1 MKANIIET
9 ITNDMVNSINE
20 HGTSWLKNWVG
31 DSAMPH
37 NMISKKNYTGF
48 NFLILA
54 SKHMTSGTWATLN
67 QYKQANIRI
76 RYDEMPNA
84 TEIIYFKMLESKTE
98 TNPNGSAK
106 KFPLLKKYRVWNLS
120 QSEDYIPETKEVEK
134 FNHSLAEEYVKNTGA
149 IINHGGNRAFY
160 QSATDQITMPPKAS
174 FIKTTDATAEQ
185 NYYGTLFHELTHG
198 TGHKTRCDRT
208 LANGFGTEA
217 YAYEELIAELGA
229 CFQSVEFGIEP
240 LEINADHKKY
250 IASWL
255 KALKGDVSFIYKAS
269 AQANK
274 AVRLIEELQVEEK
287 VA

>member
-1 MKANIIET
+1 MKATIIET
-9 ITNDMVNSINE
+9 ITNDMVKSINE

-31 DSAMPH
+31 DSAMPN
-37 NMISKKNYTGF
+37 NMVSKKNYTGF

-54 SKHMTSGTWATLN
+54 SKHMTSGTWGTLN
-67 QYKQANIRI
+67 QFKEKKIRI
-76 RYDEMPNA
+76 KYDEMSNA
-84 TEIIYFKMLESKTE
+84 TGIIYFKMLKSKTAV
-98 TNPNGSAK
+98 NPDGSAK
-106 KFPLLKKYRVWNLS
+106 KFPLLKQYRVWNLS
-120 QSEDYIPETKEVEK
+120 QTEDYIPETKDEAK
-134 FNHSLAEEYVKNTGA
+134 FNHALAEEYVKNTGA

-160 QSATDQITMPPKAS
+160 QSASDQITMPPKAS

-185 NYYGTLFHELTHG
+185 NYYGTLFHELTHW
-198 TGHKTRCDRT
+198 TGHKTRMNRT

-274 AVRLIEELQVEEK
+274 AVRLIEDLQDIEK

>member
-1 MKANIIET
+1 M
-9 ITNDMVNSINE
+9 
-20 HGTSWLKNWVG
+20 
-31 DSAMPH
+31 
-37 NMISKKNYTGF
+37 
-48 NFLILA
+48 
-54 SKHMTSGTWATLN
+54 
-67 QYKQANIRI
+67 
-76 RYDEMPNA
+76 
-84 TEIIYFKMLESKTE
+84 
-98 TNPNGSAK
+98 
-106 KFPLLKKYRVWNLS
+106 S
-120 QSEDYIPETKEVEK
+120 QSEDYIPEIKEVEK

-185 NYYGTLFHELTHG
+185 NYYGTLFHELTHW

>member
-1 MKANIIET
+1 MKADIIET
-9 ITNDMVNSINE
+9 ITNDMVKSINTY
-20 HGTSWLKNWVG
+20 GTSWLKNWVG

-37 NMISKKNYTGF
+37 NMCSKKNYTGF

-67 QYKQANIRI
+67 QYKNRNIRI

-120 QSEDYIPETKEVEK
+120 QSEDYIPEIKEVEK

-174 FIKTTDATAEQ
+174 FIKTIDATAEQ
-185 NYYGTLFHELTHG
+185 NYYGTLFHELTHW

>member
-120 QSEDYIPETKEVEK
+120 QSEDYIPEIKGVEK

-160 QSATDQITMPPKAS
+160 QSANQS
-174 FIKTTDATAEQ
+174 LDA
-185 NYYGTLFHELTHG
+185 
-198 TGHKTRCDRT
+198 
-208 LANGFGTEA
+208 FG
-217 YAYEELIAELGA
+217 
-229 CFQSVEFGIEP
+229 
-240 LEINADHKKY
+240 
-250 IASWL
+250 
-255 KALKGDVSFIYKAS
+255 
-269 AQANK
+269 
-274 AVRLIEELQVEEK
+274 AV
-287 VA
+287 